1 MTTARVIASYPVPKH
16 EAAIKLH
23 IELTVKTIDFKYPV
37 VVFG

>member
-23 IELTVKTIDFKYPV
+23 IELNSQNC
-37 VVFG
+37 